1 MADTAPSST
10 AEPGPGIAD
19 AEGAAPAGPLHVAII
34 MDGNGR
40 WAKARGLPRT
50 AGHERGVEALRR
62 TVEAAGALG
71 VTHLT
76 VFSFST
82 ENWRRPVAEVSTLFM
97 LLRAYLRRDLKR
109 LKAEGVRIRVIG
121 TDDNVP
127 DDIRALVAEA
137 ERETEANTR
146 FNLTVAFNYGGR
158 EELVRAARRLAR
170 DVAAGAMRAE
180 TIDDAALTAALDTVD
195 LPDPDLLIRT
205 SGEKR
210 ISNFLLWQCAY
221 AELYFTDTLW
231 PDFSEADLRAA
242 LEEFARRERRYGAV
256 SPGAA

>member
-1 MADTAPSST
+1 MA
-10 AEPGPGIAD
+10 
-19 AEGAAPAGPLHVAII
+19 AGRAGRPLHVAII

-62 TVEAAGALG
+62 TVEAASALG
-71 VTHLT
+71 VSHLT

-82 ENWRRPVAEVSTLFM
+82 ENWRRPPAEVSTLFM
-97 LLRAYLRRDLKR
+97 LLRSYIRRDLKR
-109 LKAEGVRIRVIG
+109 LKKEGVRIRVIG
-121 TDDNVP
+121 TDENMPEDVR
-127 DDIRALVAEA
+127 DLIEEA
-137 ERETEANTR
+137 QRETLDNTS

-158 EELVRAARRLAR
+158 EEIVRAARRLAAEVER
-170 DVAAGAMRAE
+170 GERSIE
-180 TIDDAALTAALDTVD
+180 TIDDGAMDAALDTSDV
-195 LPDPDLLIRT
+195 PDPDLLIRT

-231 PDFSEADLRAA
+231 PDFSEQDLSAA
-242 LEEFARRERRYGAV
+242 LEAFSQRERRYGAV